1 MGQCENIT
9 SCTGWPVLHA
19 KATASAFIQTLSP
32 GKNMTHAMDQIV
44 LLSLPDC
51 FVLSNPFLWMLPDLA
66 FFLPLQ
72 VLFWVL
78 LCVGVSP
85 PCNEG
90 HQPPL
95 LFIPTVTVHPS
106 DEDTMFNNGCPL
118 GTNWKWICT
127 DINTLFTTIIK
138 PECTQGR
145 LNHFMLRCVMFNG
158 RCIWIVY
165 LLFIPQI
172 KAMPHFL
179 GNWMIK
185 RFLLIITTYQT
196 IAEFDFI

>member
-1 MGQCENIT
+1 MQKQQHLLSSRHCLLGKIWLTRWIKQSYSPCLA
-9 SCTGWPVLHA
+9 VLYSV
-19 KATASAFIQTLSP
+19 TPFCGYCLIWLSP
-32 GKNMTHAMDQIV
+32 
-44 LLSLPDC
+44 
-51 FVLSNPFLWMLPDLA
+51 PF
-66 FFLPLQ
+66 
-72 VLFWVL
+72 LFWVI

-90 HQPPL
+90 HQPWL

-106 DEDTMFNNGCPL
+106 DEDTMFNNGCLL

-138 PECTQGR
+138 PGCTQGR
-145 LNHFMLRCVMFNG
+145 LNRVMLRCVMFNG

-172 KAMPHFL
+172 KTMPHFL
-179 GNWMIK
+179 ENWMIK
-185 RFLLIITTYQT
+185 RLLPIITTCQT
-196 IAEFDFI
+196 VAAFWFYFKLKWR